1 MEILI
6 YILKIKIDLFVVE
19 IRLNE
24 LKYFFILVMIFRICF
39 FFILGVIDSNYL
51 GIGWVV

>member
-24 LKYFFILVMIFRICF
+24 LNYFFILVMIFRICF
-39 FFILGVIDSNYL
+39 FFLGVIDSNYL

>member
-19 IRLNE
+19 IRLKE
-24 LKYFFILVMIFRICF
+24 LKYFFILVMIFRVCF
-39 FFILGVIDSNYL
+39 FFFLGVIDSNYL